1 MSKYASLCS
10 PFGGVW
16 ITRIHIKFSHIT
28 SIYNPN
34 VSLQKDIRQRW
45 ENFPKFIGKLAW
57 HTKPQLRDPATENWK
72 EDKDQHLE
80 VGLSSCTGALW
91 HVCTHTHTEE
101 QAQHTCVQVSAR
113 GGGAGR
119 NWGVDYQGQQGDK
132 ITPICGKN
140 RQNYG
145 IYWGTKSVDTH
156 AHRCEREVSKEPR
169 DWRVDLELS

>member
-16 ITRIHIKFSHIT
+16 ITRIHIKLSHST

-34 VSLQKDIRQRW
+34 VSLQKDRRQRW

-57 HTKPQLRDPATENWK
+57 HTKPQLRDPAAGNWK

-101 QAQHTCVQVSAR
+101 QAQHICVQMSA
-113 GGGAGR
+113 
-119 NWGVDYQGQQGDK
+119 WGQEETGVW
-132 ITPICGKN
+132 IT
-140 RQNYG
+140 R
-145 IYWGTKSVDTH
+145 
-156 AHRCEREVSKEPR
+156 VSKGTR
-169 DWRVDLELS
+169 